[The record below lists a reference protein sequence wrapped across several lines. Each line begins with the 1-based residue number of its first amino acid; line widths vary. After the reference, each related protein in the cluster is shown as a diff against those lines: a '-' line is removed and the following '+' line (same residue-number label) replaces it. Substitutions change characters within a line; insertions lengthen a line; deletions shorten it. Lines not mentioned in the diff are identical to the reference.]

1 MTSELTPQLPLDS
14 PAPTSATFGTV
25 AAASVIA
32 ECLRVQADVPPRGA
46 LARAL
51 GRSPL
56 SDESRPWYVGALG
69 ELDVAGRLDSIG
81 EGWTVLHSVPIGT
94 RGSDI
99 DHVAAG
105 AAGVFTINTKFHE
118 DARVWVGSRRLLV
131 NGQATDHLRNTR
143 YEATR
148 TQKLLSAAAGT
159 DVPVTGVIA
168 IVGAK
173 QISVREQP
181 SDIAVLDA
189 ARLTRWLKK
198 QKPRLDEA
206 QTDALSA
213 LVRDAATWTSEP
225 PHQSDVSGFDALRR
239 EVVGAKRVRMIWG
252 AAVLVGVLGVATPAV
267 IGFYS
272 RVLGG

>member
-1 MTSELTPQLPLDS
+1 MTSELPPQLPLDS
-14 PAPTSATFGTV
+14 PAPTSSTFGTV
-25 AAASVIA
+25 AAASVMA

-46 LARAL
+46 VARRF

-69 ELDVAGRLDSIG
+69 ELDVASRLDSLG
-81 EGWTVLHSVPIGT
+81 DEWTVLHSVPIGT

-99 DHVAAG
+99 DHVVVG
-105 AAGVFTINTKFHE
+105 TAGVFTINTKFHE

-148 TQKLLSAAAGT
+148 TQKLLSAAAAT
-159 DVPVTGVIA
+159 DVPVGGVIA

-173 QISVREQP
+173 QITIREQP
-181 SDIAVLDA
+181 ADIAVLDI

-198 QKPRLDEA
+198 QKPRLDES
-206 QTDALSA
+206 QTAALST

-225 PHQSDVSGFDALRR
+225 KHETDVSGFDALHR

-252 AAVLVGVLGVATPAV
+252 GALLIAILGVSVQMALDYF
-267 IGFYS
+267 G
-272 RVLGG
+272 RLLGG